1 MEQLTT
7 TVRRNADNS
16 RAASALASSA
26 STIASKGGAMVVDV
40 VHTMEAISAASHRIA
55 DIIGTID
62 GIAFQTNIL
71 ALNAAVEAARAG
83 EQGRGFAV
91 VATEVRNLA
100 QRSASAAREIKELIG
115 DAVSQVER
123 GAQLVNQTGNT
134 MQDIVDSVQRVT
146 EVIGQ
151 ITQSSIEQATGIE
164 RINLAIVEM
173 DQGTQEN
180 AALVEEA
187 AAAASALRD
196 QAGNLTMVT
205 GAFRLGGSATG
216 SQVGLTTDG
225 RQRLALER

>member
-1 MEQLTT
+1 M
-7 TVRRNADNS
+7 
-16 RAASALASSA
+16 
-26 STIASKGGAMVVDV
+26 
-40 VHTMEAISAASHRIA
+40 
-55 DIIGTID
+55 
-62 GIAFQTNIL
+62 
-71 ALNAAVEAARAG
+71 
-83 EQGRGFAV
+83 
-91 VATEVRNLA
+91 ATEVRNLA

-123 GAQLVNQTGNT
+123 GAQLVNQTGDT

-164 RINLAIVEM
+164 HINLAIVDM

-196 QAGNLTMVT
+196 QAGNLTRVT
-205 GAFRLGGSATG
+205 GAFRLGSTNGGSA
-216 SQVGLTTDG
+216 GLLASG
-225 RQRLALER
+225 RQPLALER